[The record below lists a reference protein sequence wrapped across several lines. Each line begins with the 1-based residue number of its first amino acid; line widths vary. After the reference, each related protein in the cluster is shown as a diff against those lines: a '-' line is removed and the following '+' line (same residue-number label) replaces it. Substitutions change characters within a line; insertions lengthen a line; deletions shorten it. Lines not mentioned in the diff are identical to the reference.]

1 MNRDVWLLLAALLVG
16 CALTSKQRVL
26 FPDARWWNLLLAAFL
41 VALLALREW
50 RDRQE

>member
-1 MNRDVWLLLAALLVG
+1 MAPWLPGV
-16 CALTSKQRVL
+16 QRVL

-41 VALLALREW
+41 VALLVLREW